1 MKKDVMYI
9 VGGLAVGAVVFYA
22 FKDKILKK
30 KSSDGSASEGVA
42 TSDVVDAGATTQ
54 DGSPAQV
61 ASEAPPASQ
70 GALPYAPAE
79 IRSDLLNTPAY
90 QQMFGGCSF
99 PIVDGSSSPCV
110 GRLQDA
116 LGVGETG
123 TFDMAT
129 QEALDDYIEGL
140 PNRSQGY
147 FSGFDRN
154 GCISSDPASG
164 TETNVCGL
172 NHDQYLDILF
182 KMGIN
187 PLTGE

>member
-1 MKKDVMYI
+1 MVRLQKVWQHRTWLILVLQHRMEALHKSHLKHLQPAKALCHMRLQKFVVI
-9 VGGLAVGAVVFYA
+9 CSIRPLTNKCLAVV
-22 FKDKILKK
+22 L
-30 KSSDGSASEGVA
+30 
-42 TSDVVDAGATTQ
+42 
-54 DGSPAQV
+54 SP
-61 ASEAPPASQ
+61 SCPA
-70 GALPYAPAE
+70 
-79 IRSDLLNTPAY
+79 
-90 QQMFGGCSF
+90 
-99 PIVDGSSSPCV
+99 V
-110 GRLQDA
+110 GRLQHA

-140 PNRSQGY
+140 PNRSEGY

>member
-1 MKKDVMYI
+1 MKKDVVYI
-9 VGGLAVGAVVFYA
+9 IGGLAVGAVVFYA
-22 FKDKILKK
+22 LKDKILKK
-30 KSSDGSASEGVA
+30 KRNAGVA
-42 TSDVVDAGATTQ
+42 ELPTPIDDVDSGA
-54 DGSPAQV
+54 PAQGGGSEAP
-61 ASEAPPASQ
+61 ASSAPPASQ
-70 GALPYAPAE
+70 GSLPYASAP
-79 IRSDLLNTPAY
+79 IRPDLLETPAY

-110 GRLQDA
+110 SRLQGA
-116 LGVGETG
+116 LGVNESG

-129 QEALDDYIEGL
+129 QEALDDYIEEI

-147 FSGFDRN
+147 FSGFSRE
-154 GCISSDPASG
+154 GCISLDPASG
-164 TETNVCGL
+164 TESNLCGL